1 MAYWMHV
8 RLTKYR
14 KLTLG
19 DIEVI
24 GVAVEDSYRVDE
36 GRTTRSNAGNEAQ
49 RSETSI

>member
-1 MAYWMHV
+1 M

-14 KLTLG
+14 KPTLG

-36 GRTTRSNAGNEAQ
+36 SRTTRSNASNEVQVGEA
-49 RSETSI
+49 ST